1 MIRTSLHSSSK
12 LSQAIKLGLIASV
25 STTAFTVSNTAFAQE
40 ETAKVERISV
50 TGSRIQRQDMETAS
64 PVTIIDAATI
74 KAEGFTSVDQ
84 LLQAQTSM
92 AGAAMGSST
101 NNGSDG
107 VAQVDL
113 RGMGAERTLVLL
125 NGRRMVNSG
134 SGANSAVDLNSI
146 PVAMIARV
154 EILKDGA
161 SAVYGSDA
169 IAGVVNII
177 TKKDFEGFQIDVTGG
192 MTDKSDGENGE
203 ISALYGFNTD
213 SGNYTFGAA
222 YSERRGVI
230 QSDRDWTDPGA
241 SSFTPN
247 GGIIGNKFDENGNV
261 VIGENGKPVQEV
273 KNNNGGTWVP
283 QEQGYDYTQDSYYQ
297 TPSKRYS
304 LFANMTQELGG
315 DLVLT
320 GDILYTKRKS
330 NQQLAAQPAN
340 IMLDVC
346 EPGQNTS
353 TCVDIDSDMATGG
366 IVADDNGQ
374 INFRKRMNDVG
385 PRIYKQDTDTM
396 RISAGLA
403 GSLDINT
410 GMDWDVSYTYGKNK
424 AETSVENSINAS
436 LMADAIYADQDPWFS
451 GEPITNQEMLDGVAY
466 TEQADGGNEQHVLSA
481 GLTGELFDL
490 DAGAV
495 AYAIGAEYR
504 YESGYYN
511 PDPIVVAGESTAAQ
525 QDPTDGNYNVM
536 SVFQEVSVPFT
547 DKLTGEFALR
557 FDDYST
563 FGNASTW
570 KIGLT
575 YEATDDLM
583 IRTVAATGF
592 RAPSVSELYGG
603 NSGSYDYLTDPWG
616 NEQDPQILVNY
627 TSDEDLQAEESESY
641 TAGLVYSPSYVD
653 GMSLTVDYWRFKVKN
668 AIARLDT
675 QNGLTNCFKGDTT
688 ACEAF
693 NIGPDGDLTN
703 LTNSLTNVGYQDT
716 SGIDFNLAYNFEALN
731 LDWTVSNDTTYL
743 LNFEQDGVDY
753 TNTVD
758 GNFGAYAQVRNNFSI
773 KASQDDWSVM
783 YFNRYIGE
791 MDDLAEGTKVD
802 AVLYHN
808 VSATYFINDTWM
820 LSAGVKNL
828 TDEEPSN
835 VSNGSAGGT
844 VPEVYDTVGRQYF
857 AGVSVKF

>member
-1 MIRTSLHSSSK
+1 MNRPSK
-12 LSQAIKLGLIASV
+12 LASAIKFGLIASV
-25 STTAFTVSNTAFAQE
+25 STSAITVSTAAYAE
-40 ETAKVERISV
+40 EEAKVERIAV

-64 PVTIIDAATI
+64 PVTVIDAATI

-84 LLQAQTSM
+84 MLQAQTSM
-92 AGAAMGSST
+92 AGAAVGSST
-101 NNGSDG
+101 NNGADG

-113 RGMGAERTLVLL
+113 RGMGSQRTLVLL

-134 SGANSAVDLNSI
+134 SGADSAVDLNSI

-213 SGNYTFGAA
+213 TGNYTFGAA

-241 SSFTPN
+241 SSFIPN
-247 GGIIGNKFDENGNV
+247 GSLGGMVKDDSGN
-261 VIGENGKPVQEV
+261 
-273 KNNNGGTWVP
+273 WVDR
-283 QEQGYDYTQDSYYQ
+283 EESYDYTQDSFYQ

-304 LFANMTQELGG
+304 LFANMTQELGD

-330 NQQLAAQPAN
+330 NQQLAPQPAN
-340 IMLDVC
+340 LDLAVC
-346 EPGQNTS
+346 EAGVVS
-353 TCVDIDSDMATGG
+353 DSCIELDDDMIAAG
-366 IVADDNGQ
+366 IKPDDKGNV
-374 INFRKRMNDVG
+374 NYRKRMNDVG
-385 PRIYKQDTDTM
+385 PRIYSQDTDTL
-396 RISAGLA
+396 RVSAGLA
-403 GSLDINT
+403 GSIDVNT
-410 GMDWDVSYTYGKNK
+410 GMDWDLSYTYGKNK
-424 AETSVENSINAS
+424 ADTKVENSINAT
-436 LMADAIYADQDPWFS
+436 LMTEAIYADQDAWFT
-451 GEPITNQEMLDGVAY
+451 GQPMTDQELLNSVAY
-466 TEQADGGNEQHVLSA
+466 TEEADGGNEQHVISA
-481 GLTGELFDL
+481 GISGELFDL

-495 AYAIGAEYR
+495 AFAMGAEYR

-525 QDPTDGNYNVM
+525 QDPTDGNYNVI

-603 NSGSYDYLTDPWG
+603 NSGSFDYLDDPWG
-616 NEQDPQILVNY
+616 NEQDPQILVIR
-627 TSDEDLQAEESESY
+627 TSDEDLQPEESESY
-641 TAGLVYSPSYVD
+641 TAGLVYSPSYLD

-668 AIARLDT
+668 AIARMDT
-675 QNGLTNCFKGDTT
+675 QNGLNNCYAGDQA

-693 NIGPDGDLTN
+693 NIGPDGDLSN

-716 SGIDFNLAYNFEALN
+716 SGIDFNLAYSFEALN
-731 LDWTVSNDTTYL
+731 LDWTVANDTTYL

-753 TNTVD
+753 TNTID

-773 KASQDDWSVM
+773 KAGQDDWNVM

-791 MDDLAEGTKVD
+791 MDDLGAGTKVD

-808 VSATYFINDTWM
+808 VSASYYINDTWM

-828 TDEEPSN
+828 TDEEPST
-835 VSNGSAGGT
+835 VSNGSDGGT
-844 VPEVYDTVGRQYF
+844 VPEVYDTIGRQYF
-857 AGVSVKF
+857 AGVTVKF